1 VSAMADPL
9 PPRGAGEGAALGD
22 PEDQTKVTKV
32 MGLSHESPRAS
43 EACLV
48 QIYGPELGKRYALDR
63 PETTVGRE
71 LGCDIVV
78 ELDNVSRRHCR
89 FTERDGT
96 VYVCDLGSTNG
107 TLLNDR
113 DVKQETA
120 LRSSDLVKVGGSIFK
135 FLYGDDVEAQY
146 HEEIYQLTI
155 VDGLTQ
161 VNNKRYFLEFL
172 EREMARCHRYGRALS
187 LLMFDLDH
195 FKKVNDDFGH
205 LAGDYVLQEVA
216 ALARERV
223 RREEC
228 LARYGGEEFAAVL
241 PESGPEKVRVFA
253 DKLLKLVAEHDFVF
267 EGQRLPVTISI
278 GVADMAPEMTEPVQF
293 IKAADAQLYRAKRE
307 GRNRVCG

>member
-1 VSAMADPL
+1 MADPEK
-9 PPRGAGEGAALGD
+9 PEAAAPAALGD
-22 PEDQTKVTKV
+22 LEDQTRVTKV
-32 MGLSHESPRAS
+32 AGLARDAPRARD
-43 EACLV
+43 ACLV
-48 QIYGPELGKRYALDR
+48 QIYGPQLGKRYPLDR
-63 PETTVGRE
+63 TATTLGRE

-89 FTERDGT
+89 FNDRDGT
-96 VYVCDLGSTNG
+96 VWLEDLGSTNG

-113 DVKQETA
+113 DVRQETA
-120 LRSSDLVKVGGSIFK
+120 LRSNDLVKAGGAIFK

-146 HEEIYQLTI
+146 HEEIYRLTI

-187 LLMFDLDH
+187 LVMFDLDH
-195 FKKVNDDFGH
+195 FKQVNDEFGH
-205 LAGDYVLQEVA
+205 LAGDFVLQELA

-228 LARYGGEEFAAVL
+228 LARYGGEEFAVVL

-253 DKLLKLVAEHDFVF
+253 EKLLRLVGEHDFVF
-267 EGQRLPVTISI
+267 EGQRLPVTISV
-278 GVADMAPEMTEPVQF
+278 GVADMSPEMAEPVQF
-293 IKAADAQLYRAKRE
+293 IKAADAQLYRAKKE